1 MKPEAQLVYD
11 GHELHI
17 PTSCGTPT
25 DTQLVGT
32 VAENLCE
39 LAGRECYDSLGAE
52 HSRGSAD
59 FHQHILEVGHLSIY
73 EHFNFTI
80 RLPEVASDPASL
92 LDLMNRPGLYVRV
105 GDCLDDIQPPLHV
118 TLNLRCVLDWHKWRP
133 PHRAASACP
142 MAIVLAA
149 YAVAPA
155 VIAKSGL
162 LGAPHTSLDVQG
174 VEVVVPY
181 DDEEKW
187 VTLRLT
193 GSRGFSHEQ
202 VRHGDRTAISQRSTR
217 YVDEAD
223 SDWCMH
229 PLVLA
234 MMDDPENHEFFGR
247 VQRFIDESRTVYREI
262 VQRGS
267 KHLMNSGAKLT
278 AVGSRKQARGAAR
291 GFLGNALGTSLIFSA
306 SVAQWRR
313 MLAMRCHPAADA
325 EIRESAAAALA
336 CLKQSAYA
344 DRFADMVLVP
354 SPDGLGEVLADGI
367 KA

>member
-11 GHELHI
+11 GHELRI
-17 PTSCGTPT
+17 PPACGTPT
-25 DTQLVGT
+25 ATQLTGT

-59 FHQHILEVGHLSIY
+59 FHKHILEVGHLSIY
-73 EHFNFTI
+73 EHFNFTVGI
-80 RLPEVASDPASL
+80 PALGCFIPDFGPEQFAAL
-92 LDLMNRPGLYVRV
+92 LSLMNRPGLYCRTDPSHQ
-105 GDCLDDIQPPLHV
+105 GSLRL
-118 TLNLRCVLDWHKWRP
+118 TLNLRCILEWSKWGNHSECSP
-133 PHRAASACP
+133 ELLH
-142 MAIVLAA
+142 IVHIL
-149 YAVAPA
+149 APA
-155 VIAKSGL
+155 VIPAPGPRDERSPLPIGARSSRTGGL
-162 LGAPHTSLDVQG
+162 API
-174 VEVVVPY
+174 
-181 DDEEKW
+181 DDEERW

-223 SDWCMH
+223 SDWCLH
-229 PLVLA
+229 PLVLD

-247 VQRFIDESRTVYREI
+247 VQRFIDDSRSIYRET
-262 VQRGS
+262 VKRGS
-267 KHLMNSGAKLT
+267 TRLMRMPEMTPVT
-278 AVGSRKQARGAAR
+278 ARKQSRGAAR
-291 GFLGNALGTSLIFSA
+291 GFLGNALGTSMIFSA

-313 MLAMRCHPAADA
+313 MLTARCHPAADA
-325 EIRESAAAALA
+325 EIRESAAVALA

-354 SPDGLGEVLADGI
+354 SPDGLGEVLAG
-367 KA
+367 

>member
-73 EHFNFTI
+73 EHFNFT
-80 RLPEVASDPASL
+80 LVLAGVAFEPEVL
-92 LDLMNRPGLYVRV
+92 LDLANRPGVYLRV
-105 GDCLDDIQPPLHV
+105 ADNESDLRL
-118 TLNLRCVLDWHKWRP
+118 TLNMRCVLDWQKWRP
-133 PHRAASACP
+133 PHREASPCP
-142 MAIVLAA
+142 LSLLLAA
-149 YAVAPA
+149 NAVAPV
-155 VIAKSGL
+155 VIARSGL
-162 LGAPHTSLDVQG
+162 LGQPNAPLDVSD
-174 VEVVVPY
+174 VAAASPI
-181 DDEEKW
+181 DDEERW

-223 SDWCMH
+223 SDWCLH